1 MKKPDPALVRLLFF
15 IAGLLTIV
23 VSLIVLR
30 RIFLPLFLGL
40 GLAYLFDPAVSW
52 LERHHWS
59 RVWGVVLLSVVLLL
73 VLVGV
78 VLYLVPALGE
88 QITHLRDRLPRYS
101 ERLRAE
107 MGPWLE
113 RLRARYPSM
122 IEELQTRV
130 VDGVKEN
137 WPRLAKSVGAW
148 AGGAFASLGGFFLF
162 LLNLVFVPVFA
173 FYLLVDFP
181 KLKKG
186 ILGLIPVPYREVI
199 HERMSE
205 VDQAVSG
212 FLRGQLTIALIL
224 AAINSIGLMII
235 GVPLGLLIGILSGL
249 ANMIPY
255 MALVVGV
262 VPAVLLCWVE
272 YQSWG
277 RVIAVVAVF
286 SGAQLLEG
294 TVLSP
299 RILGK
304 SVQLHPVWVLLAILV
319 GGSLFGFF
327 GVLLAVPVAAAIHV
341 FTRHWLAA
349 YRQSRLYRA
358 QPAPQAPGP
367 PDTLV

>member
-1 MKKPDPALVRLLFF
+1 MKKPDPALARLLVF
-15 IAGLLTIV
+15 IAGLLAIV
-23 VSLIVLR
+23 VVLIVLR

-40 GLAYLFDPAVSW
+40 GIAYLFDPAVSW
-52 LERHHWS
+52 LERHGWS
-59 RVWGVVLLSVVLLL
+59 RVWGVVALTVLLLL

-78 VLYLVPALGE
+78 VLYLVPAVGE
-88 QITHLRDRLPRYS
+88 QITHLRDQFPRYS
-101 ERLRAE
+101 ERLRE
-107 MGPWLE
+107 QLNPWLE
-113 RLRARYPSM
+113 RLRARYPVA
-122 IEELQTRV
+122 IEQLQTRL

-137 WPRLAKSVGAW
+137 WPRLVKSFGAW
-148 AGGAFASLGGFFLF
+148 VGGAFASLGGFFLF

-181 KLKKG
+181 KLKRG

-199 HERMSE
+199 HERLRE
-205 VDQAVSG
+205 VDQAVSS
-212 FLRGQLTIALIL
+212 FLRGQLTIAIVL
-224 AAINSIGLMII
+224 AAINSVGLLIL
-235 GVPLGLLIGILSGL
+235 GVPLGLLIGILSGI

-255 MALVVGV
+255 MALVVGLL
-262 VPAVLLCWVE
+262 PAMVLCWVE

-277 RVIAVVAVF
+277 RVLAVVAVF

-327 GVLLAVPVAAAIHV
+327 GVLLAVPIAAAIHV

-358 QPAPQAPGP
+358 QPAATSSGPG
-367 PDTLV
+367 DTPA

>member
-15 IAGLLTIV
+15 VGGLLAIV
-23 VSLIVLR
+23 VVLIVLR

-40 GLAYLFDPAVSW
+40 GLAYLFDPVVSW
-52 LERHHWS
+52 LERHGWS
-59 RVWGVVLLSVVLLL
+59 RVWGVAALTLVLLL
-73 VLVGV
+73 LLAGV
-78 VLYLVPALGE
+78 VLYLVPAVGE
-88 QITHLRDRLPRYS
+88 QVSHLRDQLPRYS
-101 ERLRAE
+101 ERVREQLH
-107 MGPWLE
+107 PWLE
-113 RLRARYPSM
+113 RLRARYPVM
-122 IEELQTRV
+122 IEELQTRL

-137 WPRLAKSVGAW
+137 WPRLAKSIGAW
-148 AGGAFASLGGFFLF
+148 VGNAFASLGGFFLF

-186 ILGLIPVPYREVI
+186 VLGLIPVPFRGVIHDRLREVD
-199 HERMSE
+199 E
-205 VDQAVSG
+205 AVSS
-212 FLRGQLTIALIL
+212 FLRGQLTIALVL
-224 AAINSIGLMII
+224 AAINSIGLLIL
-235 GVPLGLLIGILSGL
+235 GVPLGLLIGLLSGL

-255 MALVVGV
+255 MALVVGLL
-262 VPAVLLCWVE
+262 PAMALCWVE

-277 RVIAVVAVF
+277 RVLAVLAVF

-341 FTRHWLAA
+341 FTRHWLTA

-358 QPAPQAPGP
+358 RPASDPSNPS
-367 PDTLV
+367 DISV

>member
-15 IAGLLTIV
+15 IAGLLAIMV
-23 VSLIVLR
+23 MLIVLR

-40 GLAYLFDPAVSW
+40 GMAYLFDPAVSW
-52 LERHHWS
+52 LEKHGWS
-59 RVWGVVLLSVVLLL
+59 RVWGVVALSIVLLL

-78 VLYLVPALGE
+78 VLYLVPAVGE
-88 QITHLRDRLPRYS
+88 QITHLRDQLPRYS
-101 ERLRAE
+101 ERLRE
-107 MGPWLE
+107 QMSPWLE
-113 RLRARYPSM
+113 RLRARYPAI
-122 IEELQTRV
+122 IEELQGRL

-137 WPRLAKSVGAW
+137 WPRLVKSLGAW
-148 AGGAFASLGGFFLF
+148 VGGAFASLGGFFLF
-162 LLNLVFVPVFA
+162 LVNLVFVPVFA

-181 KLKKG
+181 KLKKSV
-186 ILGLIPVPYREVI
+186 LGLIPVPYRDVI
-199 HERMSE
+199 RERLRE

-212 FLRGQLTIALIL
+212 FLRGQLTIALVL
-224 AAINSIGLMII
+224 AAINSLGLLIL

-255 MALVVGV
+255 MALVVGLL
-262 VPAVLLCWVE
+262 PAMALCWVE

-277 RVIAVVAVF
+277 RVLAVVAVF

-304 SVQLHPVWVLLAILV
+304 SVQLHPVWVLLAILA

-341 FTRHWLAA
+341 FTRHWLSS
-349 YRQSRLYRA
+349 YRQSRLYRS
-358 QPAPQAPGP
+358 QPASGSPGSP
-367 PDTLV
+367 ESPV